1 LWCVLGILLSFYTL
15 YVEVRHEKDR
25 NFKALCDVNERIS
38 CSKVFMSKYGKGF
51 GLFSKESPF
60 NLPNPVF
67 GIFFYV
73 TQLFVA
79 MFCGRDGRLIN
90 FFIIQAIVSNFMSVY
105 LGYILFFV
113 LNDLCVVCVA
123 TYVVNALMLQAGISR
138 RTQAMALEDKEK
150 SSNKPD

>member
-1 LWCVLGILLSFYTL
+1 MIGVYWWLVINLGIFLFS
-15 YVEVRHEKDR
+15 R
-25 NFKALCDVNERIS
+25 
-38 CSKVFMSKYGKGF
+38 YGKGF

-113 LNDLCVVCVA
+113 LNDVCVVCVA

-138 RTQAMALEDKEK
+138 RRQAMALEDKEK
-150 SSNKPD
+150 SSNKPDWSQIYMYTFIQIEM